1 MVATGYM
8 HNYLR
13 MYWCKRLIEWSPS
26 PATAFQWALALNNK
40 FELDGRDENGYMGV
54 AWCFGHHDRPFA
66 ERPIFGTVR
75 CMTMKG
81 LEGKFDMVRYRTRVR
96 SKCVAAVKD
105 EPRLR
110 DLLPDACF
118 DPVTSSGS
126 ATRGTGKRS
135 SAAPPSRDIRGF
147 FSAASTAPPAE
158 KRPRFSS
165 PLSSNSTGAPA
176 AGSAAGK

>member
-1 MVATGYM
+1 MRKILMVKGK
-8 HNYLR
+8 HCLR
-13 MYWCKRLIEWSPS
+13 Y
-26 PATAFQWALALNNK
+26 QVGG
-40 FELDGRDENGYMGV
+40 GRKGGEGEPHQSLEGGV

-165 PLSSNSTGAPA
+165 PLSSNSTGASA
-176 AGSAAGK
+176 AGSAAGR